1 MSKKGYGKLLF
12 GLGVGAG
19 LGLLFAPKRGSET
32 RKDLK
37 AKLDELY
44 AKVKDIDKEEVKK
57 NIVKKIDDIKKEL
70 SSLDKEKVTK
80 IAKEQ
85 ASNIQAKAEDLYK
98 YAVEKGTPI
107 LENAVDEVRS
117 QAIKLTKEITKKL
130 EASKKEKAK
139 KA

>member
-32 RKDLK
+32 RKELK

>member
-19 LGLLFAPKRGSET
+19 LGLLFAPKTGIEI

-37 AKLDELY
+37 KKLDELY

-57 NIVKKIDDIKKEL
+57 TIVKKIDDIKKEL
-70 SSLDKEKVTK
+70 SDLDKEKVTQ
-80 IAKEQ
+80 IAKKQ
-85 ASNIQAKAEDLYK
+85 ATNIQKKAENLYK

-107 LENAVDEVRS
+107 LQNAVDEVRN

-130 EASKKEKAK
+130 EASKKESK
-139 KA
+139 KEA

>member
-32 RKDLK
+32 RKELK

-98 YAVEKGTPI
+98 YAVEKGTPV

>member
-19 LGLLFAPKRGSET
+19 LGLLFAPKTGIEI

-37 AKLDELY
+37 KKLDELY

-57 NIVKKIDDIKKEL
+57 TIVKKIDDIKKEL
-70 SSLDKEKVTK
+70 SDLDKEKVTQ
-80 IAKEQ
+80 IAKKQ
-85 ASNIQAKAEDLYK
+85 ATNIQKKAEDLYK

-107 LENAVDEVRS
+107 LQNAVDEVRN

-130 EASKKEKAK
+130 EASKKESK
-139 KA
+139 KEA

>member
-1 MSKKGYGKLLF
+1 MSKKGYGKLLV

-19 LGLLFAPKRGSET
+19 LGLLFAPKKGSET
-32 RKDLK
+32 RKELK

-44 AKVKDIDKEEVKK
+44 AKAKDIDKEEIKK

-70 SSLDKEKVTK
+70 SDLDKEKVTQ
-80 IAKEQ
+80 IAKKQ
-85 ASNIQAKAEDLYK
+85 AANIQAKAEDLYK
-98 YAVEKGTPI
+98 YAVEKGTPV
-107 LENAVDEVRS
+107 LESAVDEVRN

-130 EASKKEKAK
+130 EASKKSKAT